1 MKIIHQDAG
10 FEARLIITGN
20 LFEAGKINALIDKI
34 LLTSPPLRIVQNGF
48 FVREI
53 IITGVPLHVLC
64 AEAILHEAG
73 LVVEYE

>member
-1 MKIIHQDAG
+1 MKIIYQDAVY
-10 FEARLIITGN
+10 EARLIITGN
-20 LFEAGKINALIDKI
+20 LLEAGKINELMDKI
-34 LLTSPPLRIVQNGF
+34 LLTSPRLRVVQNGF